1 NRSDVAIAY
10 PAAGQLCL
18 RHAGTLRTFPA
29 DPPAWP
35 VTPHRAPPTEQAFAR
50 ILDAVQPDLI
60 HIQHFL
66 HWPLGVI
73 DQAVAAGARV
83 VVSFHD
89 FYAITPLFTMQGTD
103 DPEETFTPRYCQAV
117 FGRDLSAYLRERR
130 RLLTESLARVHARI
144 AISPFLE

>member
-1 NRSDVAIAY
+1 MAAPEQPRLLFLLHQYDNLAGVELHTQALADGLRNRYDVAIAY

-35 VTPHRAPPTEQAFAR
+35 VTPHRAPGTEQGFAR

-89 FYAITPLFTMQGTD
+89 FYAITPLFTMQGT
-103 DPEETFTPRYCQAV
+103 
-117 FGRDLSAYLRERR
+117 
-130 RLLTESLARVHARI
+130 
-144 AISPFLE
+144 